1 VDVEFA
7 ARADVGASGSKSKE
21 WEELQRRTE
30 DQSEAM
36 LEAVAYNRM
45 SLSSPLEEFGA
56 LSLEQDL
63 QRRPEPISAEQATT
77 RDEAGA
83 AGSGNEEGGQLQHGD
98 MEEEQLSSSG
108 TLDGIPTSEDP
119 NTENPRQDS
128 DGPESTPRKAATQ
141 LSRRENKTTGNR
153 T

>member
-1 VDVEFA
+1 VDVESA
-7 ARADVGASGSKSKE
+7 ARADGGASGSESQE
-21 WEELQRRTE
+21 WEELHRRTE
-30 DQSEAM
+30 EQSEAM
-36 LEAVAYNRM
+36 LEVITYNRM

-77 RDEAGA
+77 QDEAGA
-83 AGSGNEEGGQLQHGD
+83 AGSGNEEGGQLQDGD

-119 NTENPRQDS
+119 NTEDPGQDS
-128 DGPESTPRKAATQ
+128 RP
-141 LSRRENKTTGNR
+141 
-153 T
+153 